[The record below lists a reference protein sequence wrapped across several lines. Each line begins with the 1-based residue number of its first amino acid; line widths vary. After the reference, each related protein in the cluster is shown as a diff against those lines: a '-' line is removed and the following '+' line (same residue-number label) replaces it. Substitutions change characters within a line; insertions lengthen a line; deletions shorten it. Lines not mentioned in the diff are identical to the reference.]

1 MAITNGYCTLAEIKA
16 YIGISDSNDDDQLE
30 DAVNSASRQIDSYCR
45 RRFYAD
51 GSASNRIYAPLDP
64 YILFTD
70 DFSNNDPT
78 IKIDTT
84 DDGTFDTT
92 LGANDFQLHPLN
104 GVSNGIEGLPYNK
117 IVLMDESQ
125 DIFPIHDRRARVQ
138 VNATWGFAAV
148 PEPIRQATLALS
160 SELFTM
166 ATTPL
171 GVAGVS
177 EFGVVMLRENRKITT
192 MIRDYRRGDG
202 FGFA

>member
-1 MAITNGYCTLAEIKA
+1 MAITNGYCALSELKA
-16 YIGISDSNDDDQLE
+16 YIGITDSNDDNQLE

-45 RRFYAD
+45 RRFFVD
-51 GSASNRIYAPLDP
+51 GGASSRK
-64 YILFTD
+64 YIAKDIFNLYTD

-78 IKIDTT
+78 VKIDTN
-84 DDGTFDTT
+84 DDGTFDLT
-92 LGANDFQLHPLN
+92 LAAADFQLHPLN
-104 GVSNGIEGLPYNK
+104 GLANGIEGLPFNK
-117 IVLMDESQ
+117 IVLMDTAS
-125 DIFPIHDRRARVQ
+125 DTFPTHDRRARVQ
-138 VNATWGFAAV
+138 VTATWGFAAV

-192 MIRDYRRGDG
+192 MIKDYRRGDG
-202 FGFA
+202 FGVA